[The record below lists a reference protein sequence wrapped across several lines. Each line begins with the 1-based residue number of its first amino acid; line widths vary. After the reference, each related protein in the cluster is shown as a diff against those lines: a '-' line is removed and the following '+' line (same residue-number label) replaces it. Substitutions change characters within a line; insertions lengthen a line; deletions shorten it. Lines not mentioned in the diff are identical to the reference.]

1 VPPPSVGRAAG
12 AAPLP
17 RGPKA
22 RFGFASRAFPRGG
35 ALPLPT
41 FGGTPPRSRF
51 PLGRS
56 LPETVLPWRRPPM
69 RSVSARI
76 FLAFAAALIAFG
88 GVAAFG
94 VSRLHDLGRQL
105 RLLSEGYFPLTRV
118 VAQID
123 VKDWVTSRAM
133 EVKALDPAARRAWLP
148 VARAHFPA
156 LVREKIAE
164 GREVANRARAL
175 ADEGDARFLAE
186 VASRLDALGVRWAQ
200 YDAAARGLFDALE
213 SGQVPA
219 SDLEARV
226 QAVRTLEK
234 GLSLEVKLL
243 AVKLESQIAER
254 VHAAERAESRTV
266 AAIVIYTL
274 LAVAVGFAALL
285 VAQRLLAPIRTLT
298 EGVKAVAG
306 GDLSRQ
312 VAVRSRDEIGV
323 LAREFNAMAASLAR
337 QRSELM
343 RAERLAAVG
352 RIASQIT
359 HEIRNPLNAI
369 SLNAELLDEEIG
381 PGSSGEARSLL
392 KAIGREVDRLN
403 GVIENY
409 LRFARLPKPHKARE
423 DLNEILS
430 DLLDFIAPE
439 MTAAHVE
446 VRRQLGPGLPPVLG
460 DEGQLR
466 AAFLNLLRNGR
477 EAMPGGGTVTVA
489 TRLAVEGELEAEVR
503 DTGAGIPEDVLP
515 RIFDPFY
522 STKERGTGLG
532 LAFALQVAQEHGG
545 SLRCESQPGH
555 GTAFFVRLPVAGQAG
570 APAPRSEAAGA

>member
-1 VPPPSVGRAAG
+1 M
-12 AAPLP
+12 
-17 RGPKA
+17 
-22 RFGFASRAFPRGG
+22 
-35 ALPLPT
+35 
-41 FGGTPPRSRF
+41 
-51 PLGRS
+51 
-56 LPETVLPWRRPPM
+56 RR
-69 RSVSARI
+69 VSTRI

-123 VKDWVTSRAM
+123 VKDWVTSRAL

-164 GREVANRARAL
+164 GREVARRARPL
-175 ADEGDARFLAE
+175 AEEGDARFLAE
-186 VASRLDALGVRWAQ
+186 VASRLDALDSRWAQ
-200 YDAAARGLFDALE
+200 YDAAARALFDALE
-213 SGQVPA
+213 GGQVPPA
-219 SDLEARV
+219 ELEARV
-226 QAVRTLEK
+226 QAVRTEEK

-243 AVKLESQIAER
+243 AVKLESQINER
-254 VHAAERAESRTV
+254 VHAAERAESRAV
-266 AAIVIYTL
+266 ASIVIYTL

-285 VAQRLLAPIRTLT
+285 VAQRLLSPIRTLT
-298 EGVKAVAG
+298 EGVKAVGA

-337 QRSELM
+337 QRSELL

-369 SLNAELLDEEIG
+369 SLNAELLAEELG
-381 PGSSGEARSLL
+381 PGGAGEAPALL
-392 KAIGREVDRLN
+392 KAIGREIDRLN
-403 GVIENY
+403 AVVEDY

-430 DLLDFIAPE
+430 GLLDFIAPE
-439 MTAAHVE
+439 MAAARVE
-446 VRRQLGPGLPPVLG
+446 VRRELRPGLPPVLG

-477 EAMPGGGTVTVA
+477 EAMPGGGTVTVR
-489 TRLAVEGELEAEVR
+489 TRLAEGGEVEAEVR
-503 DTGAGIPEDVLP
+503 DTGAGIPEEVLP

-545 SLRCESQPGH
+545 SLRCESQPGR
-555 GTAFFVRLPVAGQAG
+555 GAAFFLRLPAGGEPAV
-570 APAPRSEAAGA
+570 APRREAAGA

>member
-1 VPPPSVGRAAG
+1 
-12 AAPLP
+12 
-17 RGPKA
+17 
-22 RFGFASRAFPRGG
+22 
-35 ALPLPT
+35 
-41 FGGTPPRSRF
+41 
-51 PLGRS
+51 
-56 LPETVLPWRRPPM
+56 M
-69 RSVSARI
+69 RSVSVRI

-105 RLLSEGYFPLTRV
+105 RLLSQGYFPLTRV

-123 VKDWVTSRAM
+123 VKDWATSRAM

-156 LVREKIAE
+156 VVREKIAE
-164 GREVANRARAL
+164 GRELANRARAL

-186 VASRLDALGVRWAQ
+186 VASRLDALDARWAQ
-200 YDAAARGLFDALE
+200 YDASARDLFDALE
-213 SGQVPA
+213 SGRAPA

-226 QAVRTLEK
+226 QAVRTQEK

-243 AVKLESQIAER
+243 AVKLDSQIAER
-254 VHAAERAESRTV
+254 VHAAEQAESRTV

-274 LAVAVGFAALL
+274 LAVAVGFTALL

-312 VAVRSRDEIGV
+312 VAVRSRDEIGI

-337 QRSELM
+337 QRSELV
-343 RAERLAAVG
+343 RAERLAVVG

-369 SLNAELLDEEIG
+369 SLNAELLEEELG
-381 PGSSGEARSLL
+381 PGGEGEARSLL
-392 KAIGREVDRLN
+392 RAIGREVDRLN
-403 GVIENY
+403 GVIEDY
-409 LRFARLPKPHKARE
+409 LRFARLPKPQKARQ

-430 DLLDFIAPE
+430 DLLDFIAQE
-439 MTAAHVE
+439 MAAARVE
-446 VRRQLGPGLPPVLG
+446 VRRQLGPGLPPVLA

-477 EAMPGGGTVTVA
+477 EALPGGGTVTVA
-489 TRLAVEGELEAEVR
+489 TRLAEGGELETEVR

-515 RIFDPFY
+515 HIFDPFY
-522 STKERGTGLG
+522 STKEQGTGLG

-545 SLRCESQPGH
+545 SLRCESQPGR
-555 GTAFFVRLPVAGQAG
+555 GTAFFLRLPAAGELKTAASRG
-570 APAPRSEAAGA
+570 EAASA

>member
-1 VPPPSVGRAAG
+1 
-12 AAPLP
+12 
-17 RGPKA
+17 
-22 RFGFASRAFPRGG
+22 
-35 ALPLPT
+35 
-41 FGGTPPRSRF
+41 
-51 PLGRS
+51 
-56 LPETVLPWRRPPM
+56 M

-76 FLAFAAALIAFG
+76 FLAFAAALVAFG

-105 RLLSEGYFPLTRV
+105 RLLSQGYLPLTRV

-156 LVREKIAE
+156 VVREKIAE
-164 GREVANRARAL
+164 GREVADRARAL

-186 VASRLDALGVRWAQ
+186 VASRLDALDARWAQ
-200 YDAAARGLFDALE
+200 YDASARDLFDALE
-213 SGQVPA
+213 SGQVPS

-226 QAVRTLEK
+226 QAVRTQEK

-243 AVKLESQIAER
+243 AVKLDSQIAER

-274 LAVAVGFAALL
+274 LAVAVGFTALL
-285 VAQRLLAPIRTLT
+285 VAERLLAPIRTLT

-337 QRSELM
+337 QRSELV
-343 RAERLAAVG
+343 RAERLAVVG

-369 SLNAELLDEEIG
+369 SLNAELLEEELG
-381 PGSSGEARSLL
+381 AAGEGEARSLL
-392 KAIGREVDRLN
+392 RAIGREVDRLN
-403 GVIENY
+403 GVIEDY
-409 LRFARLPKPHKARE
+409 LRFARLPKPQKARQ

-439 MTAAHVE
+439 MAAARVE
-446 VRRQLGPGLPPVLG
+446 VRRQLGSGLPAVLV

-466 AAFLNLLRNGR
+466 AALLNLLRNGR
-477 EAMPGGGTVTVA
+477 EALPGGGTVTVA
-489 TRLAVEGELEAEVR
+489 TRLADGGELEAEVR
-503 DTGAGIPEDVLP
+503 DTGPGIPEDVLP

-532 LAFALQVAQEHGG
+532 LAFALQVAKEHGG
-545 SLRCESQPGH
+545 SLRCESQLGR
-555 GTAFFVRLPVAGQAG
+555 GTAFFVRLPAAGEADAAASRG
-570 APAPRSEAAGA
+570 EAASA

>member
-1 VPPPSVGRAAG
+1 
-12 AAPLP
+12 
-17 RGPKA
+17 
-22 RFGFASRAFPRGG
+22 
-35 ALPLPT
+35 
-41 FGGTPPRSRF
+41 
-51 PLGRS
+51 
-56 LPETVLPWRRPPM
+56 M

-94 VSRLHDLGRQL
+94 ISRLHDLERQL

-164 GREVANRARAL
+164 GREVADRARAL

-200 YDAAARGLFDALE
+200 YDAAARALFDALE

-219 SDLEARV
+219 PELEARV

-243 AVKLESQIAER
+243 AVKLESQIADR

-312 VAVRSRDEIGV
+312 VAVRGQDEIGV

-337 QRSELM
+337 QRSELL

-439 MTAAHVE
+439 MAAARVE

-489 TRLAVEGELEAEVR
+489 TRLAAEGELEAVVR

-545 SLRCESQPGH
+545 SLRCESQPGR
-555 GTAFFVRLPVAGQAG
+555 GTAFFVRLPVAGEAG
-570 APAPRSEAAGA
+570 APAPRSEVAGA

>member
-1 VPPPSVGRAAG
+1 M
-12 AAPLP
+12 
-17 RGPKA
+17 
-22 RFGFASRAFPRGG
+22 
-35 ALPLPT
+35 
-41 FGGTPPRSRF
+41 
-51 PLGRS
+51 
-56 LPETVLPWRRPPM
+56 RR
-69 RSVSARI
+69 VSTRI
-76 FLAFAAALIAFG
+76 FLAFAAALVAFG

-123 VKDWVTSRAM
+123 VKDWVTSRAL
-133 EVKALDPAARRAWLP
+133 EVRALDPAARRAWLP
-148 VARAHFPA
+148 VARAHFPT
-156 LVREKIAE
+156 VREKIAE
-164 GREVANRARAL
+164 GREVLERARPL
-175 ADEGDARFLAE
+175 AGEADARFLGE
-186 VASRLDALGVRWAQ
+186 VASRLDALDARWSQ
-200 YDAAARGLFDALE
+200 YDASSRALFDALE
-213 SGQVPA
+213 RGEAPPA
-219 SDLEARV
+219 ELEARV
-226 QAVRTLEK
+226 QAVRTEEK

-243 AVKLESQIAER
+243 AVKLEAQISDR

-298 EGVKAVAG
+298 EGVKAVAA

-312 VAVRSRDEIGV
+312 VEVRSRDEIGA

-337 QRSELM
+337 QQSELL

-369 SLNAELLDEEIG
+369 SLNAELLAEELG
-381 PGSSGEARSLL
+381 PGAAGEAPALL
-392 KAIGREVDRLN
+392 RAIGREIDRLN
-403 GVIENY
+403 AVVEEY
-409 LRFARLPKPHKARE
+409 LRFARLPKPQKARE

-430 DLLDFIAPE
+430 GLLDFIAPE
-439 MTAAHVE
+439 MAAALVE
-446 VRRQLGPGLPPVLG
+446 VRRDLGPDLPPVMA

-466 AAFLNLLRNGR
+466 SAFLNLLRNAR
-477 EAMPGGGTVTVA
+477 EATPGGGVVTVS
-489 TRLAVEGELEAEVR
+489 TRSAEGGVEAEVR
-503 DTGAGIPEDVLP
+503 DTGAGIPEEVLP

-532 LAFALQVAQEHGG
+532 LAFALQVAEEHGG
-545 SLRCESQPGH
+545 SLRCQSRPGQ
-555 GTAFFVRLPVAGQAG
+555 GTVFVLRLPAGEA
-570 APAPRSEAAGA
+570 AAAPRREVARA

>member
-1 VPPPSVGRAAG
+1 
-12 AAPLP
+12 
-17 RGPKA
+17 
-22 RFGFASRAFPRGG
+22 
-35 ALPLPT
+35 
-41 FGGTPPRSRF
+41 
-51 PLGRS
+51 
-56 LPETVLPWRRPPM
+56 M
-69 RSVSARI
+69 RSVSTRI
-76 FLAFAAALIAFG
+76 FLAFAAALVAFG

-123 VKDWVTSRAM
+123 VKDWVTSRAL

-164 GREVANRARAL
+164 GREVARRARPL
-175 ADEGDARFLAE
+175 ADEADARFLVE
-186 VASRLDALGVRWAQ
+186 VASRLDALDARWAQ
-200 YDAAARGLFDALE
+200 YDASARALFDALE
-213 SGQVPA
+213 RGQLPA
-219 SDLEARV
+219 AELEARV
-226 QAVRTLEK
+226 QAVRTEEK

-254 VHAAERAESRTV
+254 VHAAERAESRAV
-266 AAIVIYTL
+266 ATIVIYTL

-298 EGVKAVAG
+298 EGVKAVAA

-312 VAVRSRDEIGV
+312 VAVRGRDEIGV

-337 QRSELM
+337 QRSELL

-369 SLNAELLDEEIG
+369 SLNAELLAEELG
-381 PGSSGEARSLL
+381 PGGSGEAPSLL
-392 KAIGREVDRLN
+392 RAIGREIDRLN
-403 GVIENY
+403 AVVEDY
-409 LRFARLPKPHKARE
+409 LRFARLPKPQKARE

-430 DLLDFIAPE
+430 GLLDFIAPE
-439 MTAAHVE
+439 MAAARVE
-446 VRRQLGPGLPPVLG
+446 VRRELAPGLPPVLG

-477 EAMPGGGTVTVA
+477 EAMPGGGTVTVR
-489 TRLAVEGELEAEVR
+489 TRLAADGEVEAEVR
-503 DTGAGIPEDVLP
+503 DTGAGIPEEVLP

-532 LAFALQVAQEHGG
+532 LAFALQVAQVHGG
-545 SLRCESQPGH
+545 SLRCESQPGR
-555 GTAFFVRLPVAGQAG
+555 GTAFFVRLPAAEGPG
-570 APAPRSEAAGA
+570 AAASRREAASA

>member
-1 VPPPSVGRAAG
+1 
-12 AAPLP
+12 
-17 RGPKA
+17 
-22 RFGFASRAFPRGG
+22 
-35 ALPLPT
+35 
-41 FGGTPPRSRF
+41 
-51 PLGRS
+51 
-56 LPETVLPWRRPPM
+56 M
-69 RSVSARI
+69 RSVSTRI
-76 FLAFAAALIAFG
+76 FLAFAAALVAFG

-123 VKDWVTSRAM
+123 VKDWVTSRAL

-164 GREVANRARAL
+164 GREVARRARPL
-175 ADEGDARFLAE
+175 ADEADARFLAE
-186 VASRLDALGVRWAQ
+186 VASRLDALDARWAQ
-200 YDAAARGLFDALE
+200 YDASARALFDALE
-213 SGQVPA
+213 RGQLPA
-219 SDLEARV
+219 AELEARV
-226 QAVRTLEK
+226 QAVRTEEK

-254 VHAAERAESRTV
+254 VHAAERAESRAV
-266 AAIVIYTL
+266 ATIVIYTL

-298 EGVKAVAG
+298 EGVKAVAA

-312 VAVRSRDEIGV
+312 VTVRGRDEIGV

-337 QRSELM
+337 QRSELL

-369 SLNAELLDEEIG
+369 SLNAELLAEELG
-381 PGSSGEARSLL
+381 PGGSGEAPSLL
-392 KAIGREVDRLN
+392 RAIGREIDRLN
-403 GVIENY
+403 AVVEDY
-409 LRFARLPKPHKARE
+409 LRFARLPKPQKARE

-430 DLLDFIAPE
+430 GLLDFIAPE
-439 MTAAHVE
+439 MAAARVE
-446 VRRQLGPGLPPVLG
+446 VRRELAPALPPVLG

-477 EAMPGGGTVTVA
+477 EAMPGGGTVTVG
-489 TRLAVEGELEAEVR
+489 TRLAADGEVEAEVR
-503 DTGAGIPEDVLP
+503 DTGAGIPEEVLP

-545 SLRCESQPGH
+545 SLRCESQPGR
-555 GTAFFVRLPVAGQAG
+555 GTAFFVRLPAAEGSG
-570 APAPRSEAAGA
+570 AAASRREAASA